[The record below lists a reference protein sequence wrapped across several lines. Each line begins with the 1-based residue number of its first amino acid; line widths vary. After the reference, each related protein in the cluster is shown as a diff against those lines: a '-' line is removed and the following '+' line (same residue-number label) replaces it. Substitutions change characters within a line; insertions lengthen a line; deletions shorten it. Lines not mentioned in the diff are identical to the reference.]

1 MENRE
6 QIIIK
11 NEEFTFHLLN
21 DTGKKKALEIAACF
35 DHCLDSLKFLC
46 GKGESFKISKM
57 YLEQAC
63 FFAKK
68 SMASDPDNHISKNA
82 I

>member
-1 MENRE
+1 MNEKIE
-6 QIIIK
+6 IK

-21 DTGKKKALEIAACF
+21 ETGKKKALEIANYF
-35 DHCLDSLKFLC
+35 DTCLEGLKNVCGSNSSFLT
-46 GKGESFKISKM
+46 SKM

-68 SMASDPDNHISKNA
+68 SMANDPQNHQAKNTL
-82 I
+82 